1 MSQPC
6 ESIARFRELLQP
18 AKPLVALDVGTKT
31 IGIAISDS
39 TRTVASPLQTL
50 TRKAFAKDA
59 ERLLALFHGRQVGG
73 IVVGLPKNMDG
84 SEGRRC
90 QATRAFAR
98 NLCRVTDLPV
108 SYWDERLS
116 SVAAER
122 SLIETGA
129 SRRRRARV
137 IDRVA
142 ASLIL
147 QPALD
152 HLARLGSP
160 S

>member
-1 MSQPC
+1 M
-6 ESIARFRELLQP
+6 RKFRDSLRP

-39 TRTVASPLQTL
+39 TRTVASPLKTL
-50 TRKAFAKDA
+50 PRKAFTKDVK
-59 ERLLALFHGRQVGG
+59 LLLELFRDRQIGG

-108 SYWDERLS
+108 TYWDERLS
-116 SVAAER
+116 TVAAER
-122 SLIETGA
+122 YLIETGA
-129 SRRRRARV
+129 SRRKRARV

-147 QPALD
+147 QPALEN
-152 HLARLGSP
+152 LAMLNSQP
-160 S
+160 